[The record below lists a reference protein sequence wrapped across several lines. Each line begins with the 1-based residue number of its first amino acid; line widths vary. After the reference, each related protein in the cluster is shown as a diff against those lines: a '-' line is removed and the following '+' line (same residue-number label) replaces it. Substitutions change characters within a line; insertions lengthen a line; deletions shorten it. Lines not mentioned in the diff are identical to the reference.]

1 MNTCAYCLDPI
12 QEGAKRSDTP
22 CCDLKYHTACF
33 VKFIGTTL
41 IHHSSCYCPC
51 GTLLYQHQYYSDDE
65 ATAVTAES
73 IMAKEGVKEELKSL
87 RLKSTNEKKTHAAFR
102 KLVKEESVKLDEVI
116 GQHVEAIKLEKTAT
130 LNTLKQSDEYRAYKS
145 AKASVVSS
153 YNRFMKK
160 HEVKWG
166 TMRSLAPQRR
176 WHWRS
181 PTSEISREFRIR
193 L

>member
-1 MNTCAYCLDPI
+1 MNTCVYCLDPI
-12 QEGAKRSDTP
+12 EEGAKRADAP
-22 CCDLKYHTACF
+22 CCDLKYHTSCF
-33 VKFIGTTL
+33 TTFIGSTL
-41 IHHSSCYCPC
+41 IHNSSCYCPC
-51 GTLLYQHQYYSDDE
+51 GNLLYQHQYYSDDD
-65 ATAVTAES
+65 ATTAES
-73 IMAKEGVKEELKSL
+73 IRTKEGVKEELKSL

-116 GQHVEAIKLEKTAT
+116 EQHVEAIKLEKAAT

-160 HEVKWG
+160 HEVKWR
-166 TMRSLAPQRR
+166 TMRSLVPQRR

-181 PTSEISREFRIR
+181 PTSEMSREFTIR

>member
-1 MNTCAYCLDPI
+1 MNTCVYCLDPVE
-12 QEGAKRSDTP
+12 EGAKRSDTP

-41 IHHSSCYCPC
+41 IHNSSCYCPC
-51 GTLLYQHQYYSDDE
+51 GNLLYQHQYYSDDD
-65 ATAVTAES
+65 ATTAES
-73 IMAKEGVKEELKSL
+73 IRTKEGVKEELKSL

-116 GQHVEAIKLEKTAT
+116 EQHVEAIKLEKAAT

-181 PTSEISREFRIR
+181 PTSEMSREFTIR